1 MLKKSILILLT
12 IFLFFIESVILSR
25 FPWNGVT
32 MPLVLTFGLAVSV
45 ASDEWDTIIMA
56 LLVGF
61 LVDMYSNHLFGLNML
76 INLYVFLG
84 LNQVKSYLRQ
94 EKNWLMALIMAA
106 AALLRCLV
114 HFGVNYLTGLPQDV
128 RVIPVLT
135 LMVLILGVPTLFLTR
150 KLFIRQQKRT
160 RFI

>member
-1 MLKKSILILLT
+1 MLKKFILILLT
-12 IFLFFIESVILSR
+12 VFLFFIETVILSR

-32 MPLVLTFGLAVSV
+32 IPLVMIFGLAVAV
-45 ASDEWDTIIMA
+45 ASDEWDSILMA

-84 LNQVKSYLRQ
+84 LNQIKTHLRQ
-94 EKNWLMALIMAA
+94 EKNWLMALVMAA
-106 AALLRCLV
+106 TALIRYLI
-114 HFGVNYLTGLPQDV
+114 HFGVNYLTGLPQEP
-128 RVIPVLT
+128 RVIPILT
-135 LMVLILGVPTLFLTR
+135 MMVLILGVPTLYLTR
-150 KLFIRQQKRT
+150 KLFIRQKKKT